1 MADAF
6 NEYFVEIGRKLAAK
20 MGDLTSQTTKGS
32 DNDTCSNSYF
42 GPRCFVKLAKLMLP
56 QV

>member
-20 MGDLTSQTTKGS
+20 MGDLTSQTTKGL

-42 GPRCFVKLAKLMLP
+42 GPRCFIKLAKLMLP